1 MKTILTTILSILI
14 LSANGQHAPAK
25 DTTVFYNSFSWSP
38 DGTTLCF
45 SSIVMPG
52 RVFNG
57 KHQEI
62 GTINIQTKAV
72 TRITNNTDDDDWPAY
87 APDGKK
93 LVFESGRDGNTQ
105 IYVMDIDGKN
115 PQRLSNN
122 HFTERHPAWSPDG
135 GEIMFLSNRD
145 GNQEIYKMKTGGSE
159 QTRLTTNPFN
169 EFNPQWSPDGKRI
182 LYYYEKG
189 DNKDQLYIAD
199 QDGHNVTHVSS
210 DSTHNYYPSW
220 LPDGKTTI
228 YGTKDGLFKMN
239 ISKPGKKKELM
250 PGIGYAKFSPN
261 GKKIAFKMGSWP
273 WAEIWICDSDASN
286 VVRLTDAQKM
296 KTLFMVDEK

>member
-1 MKTILTTILSILI
+1 
-14 LSANGQHAPAK
+14 
-25 DTTVFYNSFSWSP
+25 
-38 DGTTLCF
+38 
-45 SSIVMPG
+45 
-52 RVFNG
+52 
-57 KHQEI
+57 
-62 GTINIQTKAV
+62 
-72 TRITNNTDDDDWPAY
+72 
-87 APDGKK
+87 
-93 LVFESGRDGNTQ
+93 
-105 IYVMDIDGKN
+105 MDIDGKN